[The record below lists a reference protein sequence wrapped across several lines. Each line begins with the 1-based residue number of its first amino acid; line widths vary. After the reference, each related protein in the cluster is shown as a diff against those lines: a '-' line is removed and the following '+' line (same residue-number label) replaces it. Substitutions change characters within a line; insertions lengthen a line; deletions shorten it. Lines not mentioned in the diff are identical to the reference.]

1 MKISIAADHAGYL
14 EKKELIDFLEKK
26 NIEVINLGTDS
37 EDSVD
42 YPFYG
47 QKVARSIIN
56 NKSDRGIIVC
66 GTGIG
71 ISIAANRFK
80 NIRATL
86 CTSVVHA
93 EMARKHNDSNVLAL
107 GARITDMKDMEKIV
121 EVWLGTKFEGGR
133 HQDRIN
139 KIENVDE

>member
-14 EKKELIDFLEKK
+14 EKKKLIDFLEKK

-37 EDSVD
+37 KDSVD

-56 NKSDRGIIVC
+56 NESDRGIIVC

-71 ISIAANRFK
+71 
-80 NIRATL
+80 
-86 CTSVVHA
+86 
-93 EMARKHNDSNVLAL
+93 
-107 GARITDMKDMEKIV
+107 
-121 EVWLGTKFEGGR
+121 
-133 HQDRIN
+133 
-139 KIENVDE
+139 